1 MAEYPTVFD
10 IREILR
16 QKIDQD
22 VASFESNVKVV
33 KAITLG
39 VDNSTSPVVSGKA
52 KYVWVREHG
61 LNGAVHQAFNPD
73 KIPLVVNLPILLMY
87 SPKEPFR
94 WEVYGSDWAEVYH
107 LTGFVDQNFGV
118 GAHSPN
124 QEWPDYAAGY
134 DPLSVYPRSLYPL
147 RTYPSTGLLIS
158 ISSHRYV
165 YNGEVKT
172 FYGIEDIDLSSHQPV
187 SGVARLV
194 VVYLD
199 KVSNVINTVAGSV
212 RMDGAVLPDYPS
224 IPGESIVSA
233 AVRLDGDQTVIA
245 EVDITDL
252 RMDLT
257 DTEALGLLKSIAA
270 AETEIDYTL
279 SNHELRI
286 DEINV
291 DSIVDSIEDLYALPL
306 TMNLIMALPALRG
319 FWPGSVQASPTS
331 GNYNL
336 VDISG
341 NGQHFIHNNN
351 PTVDFDTT
359 RLFPYVEFNGSDE
372 WYSIADTAHW
382 DILGTEAGVAA
393 ARRGLTVAAWVY
405 FNNTASATEY
415 ILTKREGTNKSFYLY
430 RNLLGYPIMQISST
444 GSDEFAK
451 TGSLTI
457 PSGEWHLLVGRFS
470 PSSELAVFDNGIWYR
485 NTTSIPSSIFN
496 GTADLFMSGRDDP
509 ITPGRLLMDGRNSLA
524 WICAANVPDAAI
536 DRLWNTSRKIF
547 GV

>member
-39 VDNSTSPVVSGKA
+39 VDSSTSPVVSGKA

-270 AETEIDYTL
+270 VETEIDYTL

-286 DEINV
+286 DEIDV
-291 DSIVDSIEDLYALPL
+291 DS
-306 TMNLIMALPALRG
+306 
-319 FWPGSVQASPTS
+319 
-331 GNYNL
+331 
-336 VDISG
+336 
-341 NGQHFIHNNN
+341 
-351 PTVDFDTT
+351 
-359 RLFPYVEFNGSDE
+359 
-372 WYSIADTAHW
+372 
-382 DILGTEAGVAA
+382 
-393 ARRGLTVAAWVY
+393 
-405 FNNTASATEY
+405 
-415 ILTKREGTNKSFYLY
+415 
-430 RNLLGYPIMQISST
+430 
-444 GSDEFAK
+444 
-451 TGSLTI
+451 
-457 PSGEWHLLVGRFS
+457 
-470 PSSELAVFDNGIWYR
+470 
-485 NTTSIPSSIFN
+485 
-496 GTADLFMSGRDDP
+496 
-509 ITPGRLLMDGRNSLA
+509 
-524 WICAANVPDAAI
+524 
-536 DRLWNTSRKIF
+536 
-547 GV
+547 